1 MFKKFLLTLGV
12 VTLTA
17 GLALAEGEVEKGKK
31 LFEDPKLGTSGKSCA
46 SCHPGGHGLEG
57 SATKKEFK
65 IMGKTQKSLE
75 EAINFC
81 IVNALKGKALDP
93 KSKEM
98 QALTAYLKSLAGKK
112 TEAPKKKKIE
122 GC

>member
-1 MFKKFLLTLGV
+1 MLKKVLVTIGVLTLGV
-12 VTLTA
+12 N
-17 GLALAEGEVEKGKK
+17 LAYGQGDVEKGKK
-31 LFEDPKLGTSGKSCA
+31 LFNDPKLGTSGKSCN
-46 SCHPGGHGLEG
+46 SCHSGGQGLEG
-57 SATKKEFK
+57 AASKKEFN

-81 IVNALKGKALDP
+81 IEMALKGKPLDP

-98 QALTAYLKSLAGKK
+98 QDMVAYIKSLSGK
-112 TEAPKKKKIE
+112 TPAAPKKKKVE